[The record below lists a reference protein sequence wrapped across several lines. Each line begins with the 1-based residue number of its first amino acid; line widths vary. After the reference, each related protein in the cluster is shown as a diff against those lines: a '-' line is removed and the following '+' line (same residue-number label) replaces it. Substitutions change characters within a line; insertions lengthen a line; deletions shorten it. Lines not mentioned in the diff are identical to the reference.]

1 MDKAMS
7 NVTFEEMITQTLKNS
22 SVKLAVLDKCD
33 STSSVATEYAR
44 NGAGE
49 FTTVISSYQSAGRGR
64 LERSFFSPEKT
75 GLYMSMILRPR
86 LAAADAIGITTL
98 AAVAVAEVIKR
109 YTDKRIGIKWVND
122 IYANGKKVCGIL
134 TTGSLDPSAAALDY
148 AILGI
153 GVNLFTP
160 KDGFPADIRDTA
172 DFVFDTPYDP
182 ELKASFTAEL
192 INELTDLYPLL
203 GDVSIAKKYRELS
216 LVPGHDVF
224 VLSGENKIPAKA
236 LSVGDDYSLS
246 VRFEDGTIKALSSGD
261 ISIRLK

>member
-7 NVTFEEMITQTLKNS
+7 NASFEEMITQRLKNS
-22 SVKLAVLDKCD
+22 TVKLTVLDKCD
-33 STSSVATEYAR
+33 STNRIATEYAHS
-44 NGAGE
+44 GAGE

-64 LERSFFSPEKT
+64 LERSFFSPENT
-75 GLYMSMILRPR
+75 GLYMSMILRPN
-86 LAAADAIGITTL
+86 LAPSDALKITTL

-109 YTDKRIGIKWVND
+109 HTDKSIGIKWVND

-134 TTGSLDPSAAALDY
+134 TTGSLDCSAGALDY
-148 AILGI
+148 AVLGI
-153 GVNLFTP
+153 GINLFMP
-160 KDGFPADIRDTA
+160 KDGFPSDIRDTA
-172 DFVFDTPYDP
+172 DFVFDTPFDA

-216 LVPGHDVF
+216 IVPGHDIF

-246 VRFEDGTIKALSSGD
+246 VRFEDGTIKDLSSGD